1 MPSITGGKAIVECL
15 KLHGVDTVFGIIST
29 HTMHI
34 YDALYDNKEII
45 QFIGG
50 RHEHAVGFMADGYSR
65 ATGKPGVFFTSGG
78 PGAADSI
85 GAMGEAYHASSSILQ
100 ITTNIENDLIDKGKG
115 SLHETKDQ
123 LGMFKSVTGWN
134 ALIKDLSNIPA
145 HIDKAFR
152 SFRTHRPRPIELE
165 IPTDLL
171 SLRTDLTIVDP
182 IIVQPMGI
190 DPKLIIATAEKL
202 TNARRPVILVGSGV
216 MTANATQ
223 EVRVLAE
230 TLNIPV
236 ICSTTGK
243 GAFPDDHVLSL
254 GTGEFGGNRGKSPLA
269 DFIPSSDLL
278 IIIGSSMPY
287 ARTIQYGLKLPK
299 SVVQIDIDPQEIGK
313 NYPVSLGL
321 IGNAKIILNQLISEL
336 RGRSTKQP
344 TSYNKEISD
353 LKTAITKSL
362 MSQFPN
368 EFKTLRSIRDVLSR
382 DAIIVGDATQPVYR
396 AHRCM
401 PVYEPRTYF
410 GPNSWAGLGFG
421 LPAALGAKIGKPSKQ
436 VIAMVGDGG
445 FQYNLQELATA
456 VQYGISPVII
466 VFNDNAWGVL
476 KDIQNDHFNKRV
488 FATELRNP
496 DFCKLADS
504 YGIPSSRVFN
514 GKELSRVLDEA
525 LRSGLAHLIIAEMPT
540 GFANFPY
547 DKK

>member
-1 MPSITGGKAIVECL
+1 MPSVTGGKAIVECL
-15 KLHGVDTVFGIIST
+15 KSHGVDTVFGIIST
-29 HTMHI
+29 HTMYI
-34 YDALYDNKEII
+34 YDALYDEKETM

-78 PGAADSI
+78 PGAADSV
-85 GAMGEAYHASSSILQ
+85 GSMGEAYQASSSILQ
-100 ITTNIENDLIDKGKG
+100 ITTNIERDLIGKGKG

-134 ALIKDLSNIPA
+134 ALIKDLSEIPA
-145 HIDKAFR
+145 HIDNAFW
-152 SFRTHRPRPIELE
+152 SFETHRPRPIELE

-171 SLRTDLTIVDP
+171 SARADLTIVDP
-182 IIVQPMGI
+182 IPVQPI
-190 DPKLIIATAEKL
+190 DINPKSIIAAVEKL
-202 TNARRPVILVGSGV
+202 TSARRPVILVGSGV
-216 MTANATQ
+216 MTANATPDL
-223 EVRVLAE
+223 RILAE

-243 GAFPDDHVLSL
+243 GAFPEDHVLSL
-254 GTGEFGGNRGKSPLA
+254 GTGEFGGNRGKSPLS

-278 IIIGSSMPY
+278 IIIGNSMPY

-299 SVVQIDIDPQEIGK
+299 SVIQIDIDPLEIGK
-313 NYPVSLGL
+313 NYPVSLG
-321 IGNAKIILNQLISEL
+321 IVGNAKVVLNQLITEL
-336 RGRSTKQP
+336 RGRSTRQS
-344 TSYNKEISD
+344 TSYNKEITE
-353 LKTAITKSL
+353 LKTTITKSL

-368 EFKTLRSIRDVLSR
+368 EFKTLRGIRDVLSR

-396 AHRCM
+396 AHTCM

-421 LPAALGAKIGKPSKQ
+421 FPAALGAKIGKPSKQ

-456 VQYGISPVII
+456 VQYGINPVII

-476 KDIQNDHFNKRV
+476 KDIQNDHFNKRF

-496 DFCKLADS
+496 DFCKLSDA

-514 GKELSRVLDEA
+514 GRELSRALDGA
-525 LRSGLAHLIIAEMPT
+525 INSGLAHLIVVEMPN
-540 GFANFPY
+540 GFSNFPY
-547 DKK
+547 DTK

>member
-1 MPSITGGKAIVECL
+1 MPSVTGGKAIVECL

-29 HTMHI
+29 HTMYI
-34 YDALYDNKEII
+34 YDALYDEKETI

-78 PGAADSI
+78 PGAADSV
-85 GAMGEAYHASSSILQ
+85 GSMGEAYQASSSILQ
-100 ITTNIENDLIDKGKG
+100 ITTNIERDLIDKGKG

-134 ALIKDLSNIPA
+134 ALIKDLSEIPT
-145 HIDKAFR
+145 HIDKAFW
-152 SFRTHRPRPIELE
+152 SFETHRPRPIELE

-171 SLRTDLTIVDP
+171 SVTADLTIVDP
-182 IIVQPMGI
+182 IPVQPMDI
-190 DPKLIIATAEKL
+190 DLTAISKAAEAL
-202 TNARRPVILVGSGV
+202 TNARRPALLVGSGV
-216 MTANATQ
+216 MTAEATR
-223 EVRVLAE
+223 ELRVLAE
-230 TLNIPV
+230 ILNIPV

-243 GAFPDDHVLSL
+243 GAFPEDHVLSL

-278 IIIGSSMPY
+278 IIIGNSMPY

-299 SVVQIDIDPQEIGK
+299 SVIQIDIDPLEIGK
-313 NYPVSLGL
+313 NYPVSLG
-321 IGNAKIILNQLISEL
+321 IVGNAKVVLNQLITEL
-336 RGRSTKQP
+336 RGRSTRQS
-344 TSYNKEISD
+344 TSYNKEITE
-353 LKTAITKSL
+353 LKTTITKSL

-368 EFKTLRSIRDVLSR
+368 EFKTLRGIRDVLSR

-456 VQYGISPVII
+456 VQYGINPVII

-476 KDIQNDHFNKRV
+476 KDIQNDHFNKRF

-496 DFCKLADS
+496 DFCKLSDA

-514 GKELSRVLDEA
+514 GRELSRALDGA
-525 LRSGLAHLIIAEMPT
+525 INSGLAHLIVVEMPN
-540 GFANFPY
+540 GFSNFPY